1 MGIAESFQAQ
11 PSSHQI
17 RLPQDSEY
25 KRKSQG
31 KDKKKGSQLVIR
43 VDKAERDA
51 FVTLCNQLDTSAAR
65 EIRRFMREMVA
76 LHTSEPVDSAVDV
89 SGNVAVDDAGKAE
102 NNVTPSE
109 SQAVDT
115 VAEDDIKKP
124 RKKRKTVSV

>member
-1 MGIAESFQAQ
+1 MSKHK
-11 PSSHQI
+11 SH
-17 RLPQDSEY
+17 
-25 KRKSQG
+25 G

-51 FVTLCNQLDTSAAR
+51 FVTLCDQLDTSAAR

-76 LHTSEPVDSAVDV
+76 LHTSKPVDSAVEV
-89 SGNVAVDDAGKAE
+89 SGNVALDDAGKAE
-102 NNVTPSE
+102 DIATPAE
-109 SQAVDT
+109 IQAVVT